1 MSQSR
6 GTAAI
11 LAVAAI
17 CLLAAGVGA
26 YVRHAALDAAAFA
39 DRAAIALRSDEVR
52 TELGARMGSRLVAEK
67 PQLAT
72 GEELLADAVAKR
84 VAGEPAFRQAFL
96 DGVSRMHRALLSDPD
111 AEMSL
116 RVEGSAAALRAEVKR
131 RLGLDVPPMGDVA
144 LITIGETARERTLR
158 RLAPAAADLALP
170 LTLAFG
176 LAGALLLAL
185 AAARA
190 PDRRRALWG
199 AGLAVAAA
207 AGLVAAATTAAED
220 ILLSTFDTGFGDAV
234 AGTVWDA
241 FAGDLRLW
249 GLAVCAAGLVVAAA
263 AGGPR
268 PAPATLLA
276 APASRR
282 GRAARA
288 AALLAV
294 AALAVQVPELVL
306 HLGLAGLA
314 AALFYVA
321 AGDLLRVLAPP
332 RSYARRVRLAA
343 GAAAMVALIAVA
355 AAPV

>member
-1 MSQSR
+1 MAQSR
-6 GTAAI
+6 GTLAI
-11 LAVAAI
+11 LAAAAV

-26 YVRHAALDAAAFA
+26 YARHAVLGEAAFA
-39 DRAAIALRSDEVR
+39 DRAETVLRSDELR
-52 TELGARMGSRLVAEK
+52 DELGARMGSRLVAER

-72 GEELLADAVAKR
+72 GEVLLADAVAKR
-84 VAGEPAFRQAFL
+84 VAGEPAFQAAFR
-96 DGVSRMHRALLSDPD
+96 DAVVRMHRVLLTDPD

-116 RVEGSAAALRAEVKR
+116 RIDGSAAALRAEVKR
-131 RLGLDVPPMGDVA
+131 RLGLDVPPMGDVS
-144 LITIGETARERTLR
+144 LLTIGESSRERALR
-158 RLAPAAADLALP
+158 RLVPPAADLLLP

-190 PDRRRALWG
+190 PDRRRAMWG
-199 AGLAVAAA
+199 GGLAVAAA
-207 AGLVAAATTAAED
+207 GGLAAAGVAAAED
-220 ILLSTFDTGFGDAV
+220 AVLATFDTGHGDAV
-234 AGTVWDA
+234 VGTVWDA
-241 FAGDLRLW
+241 FVGDLRLW

-268 PAPATLLA
+268 PSPATLLA
-276 APASRR
+276 APPSR
-282 GRAARA
+282 GARAARA
-288 AALLAV
+288 AGLLAA

-306 HLGLAGLA
+306 HLGLAALA

-332 RSYARRVRLAA
+332 RSYARRARLAV
-343 GAAAMVALIAVA
+343 GTAAMVALIAVA